1 MKKFILFLLICSLV
15 MMPLSLSVS
24 ASENDP
30 SAVLTI
36 SQTDAESHVL
46 MDADSLDLLSSA
58 NPDLA
63 LPMASTTKIM
73 TCLIALE
80 QMDPSDKIR
89 VPDQAVGIEGS
100 SVYLCVGEELTL
112 HDLLYALMLES
123 ANDAAV
129 AIALTVADQVG
140 DFVGLMNEKAAEL
153 GMQNTHFANPHGLP
167 QEDHFSSARDLA
179 ILMREAMR
187 NEVFRE
193 ITGTATK
200 SIPAPDGK
208 TRFLSNHNKL
218 LRSYEGCIGGK
229 TGYTKEAGRCL
240 VTVCER
246 NGKSLI
252 CVTLGDPD
260 DWKDHQH
267 LYEYGYSLYVER
279 PLATEGSLQRELLT
293 VGADVSTC
301 RLVNRDSFMYP
312 IRTED
317 TLRVVYELPP
327 FVYAPA
333 TTEMTIGYAVYVLNG
348 TEIARLPLYLEEDLS
363 ARCEKL
369 SLWEKICHF
378 IESWFR

>member
-1 MKKFILFLLICSLV
+1 MKRFLLFLLICSLV
-15 MMPLSLSVS
+15 VVPLSVSVS
-24 ASENDP
+24 ASGKDP
-30 SAVLTI
+30 SAVMTI
-36 SQTDAESHVL
+36 SQTAAESHVL
-46 MDADSLDLLSSA
+46 MDADSFALLSSA

-80 QMDPSDKIR
+80 QMDPSDTIS
-89 VPDQAVGIEGS
+89 VSEQAVGIEGS
-100 SVYLCVGEELTL
+100 SVYLCGGEELTL

-129 AIALTVADQVG
+129 AIALAVADQVG
-140 DFVGLMNEKAAEL
+140 AFVDLMNEKAAEL
-153 GMQNTHFANPHGLP
+153 GMQNTHFTNPHGLP

-187 NEVFRE
+187 NEIFCE
-193 ITGTATK
+193 ITGTVTK
-200 SIPAPDGK
+200 SIPAPGGK

-229 TGYTKEAGRCL
+229 TGFTKEAGRCL
-240 VTVCER
+240 VTACER
-246 NGKSLI
+246 NGKRLI

-260 DWKDHQH
+260 DWKDHQL

-279 PLATEGSLQRELLT
+279 TLATQGSLQREILT
-293 VGADVSTC
+293 VGADVSSC
-301 RLVNRDSFMYP
+301 RLVNRDSFVYP

-317 TLRVVYELPP
+317 TLRVVYELPS

-333 TTEMTIGYAVYVLNG
+333 TTETTIGYAVYVLNE
-348 TEIARLPLYLEEDLS
+348 TEIARLPLYLEEELS
-363 ARCEKL
+363 VRSKKLSFWEKL
-369 SLWEKICHF
+369 CQF